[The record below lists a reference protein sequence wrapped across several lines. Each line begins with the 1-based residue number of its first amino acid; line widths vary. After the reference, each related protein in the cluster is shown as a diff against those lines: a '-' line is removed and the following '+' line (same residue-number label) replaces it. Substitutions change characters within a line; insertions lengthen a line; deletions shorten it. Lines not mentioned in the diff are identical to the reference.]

1 MKCGVKIAE
10 ENEKIENLNV
20 IMIPSLVD
28 SQPDSE
34 VKVTAARKGVMKTES
49 EARIKLEYSK
59 NYISDHEEYV
69 EKVYKKNEAMLLV
82 KRMKREKE
90 MIAIKDVF
98 VTAMADASA
107 IIVRKLQSELERG
120 KYVTL
125 ARALGG
131 IIKVRATGEM
141 IEDSLINNSLT
152 GVREVLYDKYIKNT
166 IVSVLG
172 IMVNAWTRRITPRE
186 ADKKPWELLD
196 ECMESK
202 KDVGYDHQGCLIHFH
217 SNYGFTRGL
226 RVPQDFIRQ
235 TH

>member
-1 MKCGVKIAE
+1 
-10 ENEKIENLNV
+10 
-20 IMIPSLVD
+20 
-28 SQPDSE
+28 
-34 VKVTAARKGVMKTES
+34 
-49 EARIKLEYSK
+49 
-59 NYISDHEEYV
+59 
-69 EKVYKKNEAMLLV
+69 VYKKNEAMLLV
-82 KRMKREKE
+82 KRMKREKD

-107 IIVRKLQSELERG
+107 IIVRKLQSELEKG

-166 IVSVLG
+166 FVSVLG

-196 ECMESK
+196 EVEGLVSVWNQRKMWATITEDVWFTFILIMGLPGASEFRKSLLDKVTDKIK
-202 KDVGYDHQGCLIHFH
+202 KDADDG
-217 SNYGFTRGL
+217 R
-226 RVPQDFIRQ
+226 PQL
-235 TH
+235 